1 MTDGRASK
9 SFIRHLKRR
18 WERFKQKSQMRSE
31 LKAKEEPSNHLDI
44 VDLSESVLAPAE
56 PATGVLKLTNL
67 SEHHMVSVTM
77 DPSPNKLCSG
87 AASYQRCAVFAD
99 RRCDFVILI
108 QLSIITIATK
118 KHRGRGQNSS

>member
-18 WERFKQKSQMRSE
+18 RERFKQKSEMRAE
-31 LKAKEEPSNHLDI
+31 LTAKEEPSNHLDI
-44 VDLSESVLAPAE
+44 VDLSESLLAPAE

-77 DPSPNKLCSG
+77 DPSPNKPCSG
-87 AASYQRCAVFAD
+87 AASYQRRAVFAN
-99 RRCDFVILI
+99 R
-108 QLSIITIATK
+108 
-118 KHRGRGQNSS
+118 